1 MDVKRTT
8 AESLVNHLRSSSS
21 SEEAQ
26 KDAVCELRLL
36 AKWGDDHRIS
46 IAQAGAVPYLLDH
59 LYTPDPKLQENAITA
74 LLNLSIYA
82 PNRHVI
88 ISSRGALDA
97 ITHCLK
103 AGRSL
108 EAKKNAAATIFSLLV
123 VESYRP
129 VVGDRPEV
137 IRALLDLIREGNP
150 RCTKDALKALFHL
163 VLDPVNR
170 PNLVSAGVVPVIF
183 SLLMNSGT
191 GIVEDATAVVAQLA
205 GCGQSKEAFKRIFG
219 IEVLVDLLDT
229 GSPRCQENAASALLN
244 LAQCGGKQV
253 ADDILDVQIAMPA
266 LSVLLNTGTPR
277 CKSKVSSLLK
287 LLLVH
292 ERRPSSAMF

>member
-1 MDVKRTT
+1 VKRTT
-8 AESLVNHLRSSSS
+8 AESLVNQLRSSSS

-59 LYTPDPKLQENAITA
+59 LYSPDAKLQENAVTA

-82 PNRHVI
+82 PNREVI
-88 ISSRGALDA
+88 MSSRGALDA
-97 ITHCLK
+97 IVHCLT

-108 EAKKNAAATIFSLLV
+108 EAKKNAAAAIFSLLV
-123 VESYRP
+123 VENYRP
-129 VVGDRPEV
+129 IVGDRPEV
-137 IRALLDLIREGNP
+137 IRALLDLIRQGNP
-150 RCTKDALKALFHL
+150 KCTKDALKTLFHL
-163 VLDPVNR
+163 ALDPINR
-170 PNLVSAGVVPVIF
+170 PKLVSAGVVPVIF
-183 SLLMNSGT
+183 SLLMNAGT
-191 GIVEDATAVVAQLA
+191 GIVEDTTAVIAQLA
-205 GCGQSKEAFKRIFG
+205 GCSESNEAFKRIFG

-229 GSPRCQENAASALLN
+229 GSPRVQENATSALLN
-244 LAQCGGKQV
+244 LAQCGGKHI

-266 LSVLLNTGTPR
+266 LSVLLTSGTPR

-287 LLLVH
+287 LLLAH
-292 ERRPSSAMF
+292 ERRPTSAMF